1 MKKTNYFAIYI
12 LVISMLVGTP
22 SFSAT
27 VGDIAGTW
35 DTYSEAKLKIS
46 GVGSFL
52 DENPSTTV
60 LGLDRTFSLSET
72 TSTGPYTYT
81 GAFDLID
88 EKKLS
93 LAADTNGENE
103 LIRTWADWAE
113 EIALENGVSVT
124 GISFY
129 DINITISRPSISKR
143 TLIPKKNKDYG

>member
-88 EKKLS
+88 EKKTFLS
-93 LAADTNGENE
+93 CRYE
-103 LIRTWADWAE
+103 R
-113 EIALENGVSVT
+113 
-124 GISFY
+124 
-129 DINITISRPSISKR
+129 RK
-143 TLIPKKNKDYG
+143 